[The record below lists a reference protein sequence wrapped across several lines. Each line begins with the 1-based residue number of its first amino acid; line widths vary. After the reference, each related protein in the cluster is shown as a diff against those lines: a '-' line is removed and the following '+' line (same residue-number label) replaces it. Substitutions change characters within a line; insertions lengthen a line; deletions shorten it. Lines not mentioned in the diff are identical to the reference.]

1 MKYLYPTDSFAQ
13 NPLLE
18 ILPKEG
24 DLQRLQSSIITLRTR
39 FEKLQAMVATQ
50 GDEGGVPSDDNVS
63 KHTQAEK
70 LMLQVL
76 IEQIDI
82 YSKQKKS
89 GGDR

>member
-1 MKYLYPTDSFAQ
+1 MKYLYPTDRFAQ

-18 ILPKEG
+18 ILPKDG
-24 DLQRLQSSIITLRTR
+24 DLQRLQGSIITLRTR
-39 FEKLQAMVATQ
+39 LEKLQAMIATQ
-50 GDEGGVPSDDNVS
+50 SDEAGASHDDNVS
-63 KHTQAEK
+63 RHSQAEK